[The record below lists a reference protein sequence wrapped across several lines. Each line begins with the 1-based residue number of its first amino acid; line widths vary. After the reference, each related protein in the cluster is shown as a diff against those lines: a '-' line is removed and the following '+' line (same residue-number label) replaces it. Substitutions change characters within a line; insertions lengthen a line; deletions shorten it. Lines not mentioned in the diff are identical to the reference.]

1 VALSLRRGV
10 VTAVLERRE
19 GLAHIEVDGVPC
31 VGYPLLTGPVALGDE
46 VIVNTQAR
54 DLGLGSGGFD
64 VLYANLTRGLGLAAD
79 PDAHVIK
86 LPYAPGQVAARHAEE
101 AEPLAESL
109 DRMPVVCCSLHSQ
122 LAPVCAA
129 LAGFRVA
136 YVQLEGGALPLAL
149 SDTVRILKERSLIA
163 ATASVGAC
171 FGGDVECVTVWSA
184 LTWARG
190 AGHDAAVCGIG
201 PGIVGTAS
209 RLGHGGLAAATAA
222 NAALALG
229 GRAIVAARVS
239 EADPRGRHRGLSHH
253 TTTVLDLSLGAV
265 EVGEDGD
272 GWEEACAGL
281 PLSHMGRG
289 PSNDPAFFAAAFAA
303 GRLAR
308 QALESARP

>member
-1 VALSLRRGV
+1 
-10 VTAVLERRE
+10 
-19 GLAHIEVDGVPC
+19 
-31 VGYPLLTGPVALGDE
+31 
-46 VIVNTQAR
+46 
-54 DLGLGSGGFD
+54 
-64 VLYANLTRGLGLAAD
+64 
-79 PDAHVIK
+79 
-86 LPYAPGQVAARHAEE
+86 
-101 AEPLAESL
+101 
-109 DRMPVVCCSLHSQ
+109 
-122 LAPVCAA
+122 
-129 LAGFRVA
+129 
-136 YVQLEGGALPLAL
+136 VQLEGGALPLAL

-289 PSNDPAFFAAAFAA
+289 PSDDPAFFAAAFAA